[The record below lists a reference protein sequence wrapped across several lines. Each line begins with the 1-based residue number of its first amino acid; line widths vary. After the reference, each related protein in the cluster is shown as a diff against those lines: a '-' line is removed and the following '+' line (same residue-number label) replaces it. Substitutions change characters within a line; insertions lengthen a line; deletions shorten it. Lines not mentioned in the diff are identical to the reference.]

1 MADEASV
8 QPPDQNYFLTREL
21 DQAYLLLDH
30 ITMSETKFLP
40 PANAPGGDVVAQIS
54 AIRYPP
60 QGTAP
65 ELAVQAAT
73 LMHAVDTLNRAA
85 TPANGLTIA
94 FTLLVAGEDEAIR
107 ERSTTSGPSQA
118 PNRLA
123 LAVGAFPTLVG
134 PARRFKWFYASM
146 ITGLILLFII
156 TLLLSWYVAT
166 GMTLLGQLNAG
177 ENAWRDVS
185 KQITAAQLAEYSKGP
200 PPTAGSPASAAAA
213 RYCPK
218 FTNGPVMGAS
228 VEALDS
234 TTGLPLCDRN
244 NWLIGQVQSARE
256 NLIGWFKAG
265 PLWDHQSAG
274 QKQKAK
280 CENQKSDPTCL
291 GKSALFAGDV
301 DEEQWVAALFQI
313 LGGVI
318 LPIFYGML
326 GAGAAVVR
334 TISAKI
340 RESVLAPRDRMLA
353 IIQLVLGAVIGGC
366 IGLFITP
373 GGAGTNAEPG
383 LLGAVQLSASAL
395 CFVAGFGVDSVFAAL
410 ELMIRRVFNVSDPA
424 RTPAPSPAPP
434 QPA

>member
-1 MADEASV
+1 MADQAEV
-8 QPPDQNYFLTREL
+8 QPPDQNFFLTREL

-107 ERSTTSGPSQA
+107 ERPASSGPAQA

-134 PARRFKWFYASM
+134 PARRFKRFYAVM
-146 ITGLILLFII
+146 IAGLVALFIG

-166 GMTLLGQLNAG
+166 GLALLGQLTAG
-177 ENAWRDVS
+177 ETAYRDVG
-185 KQITAAQLAEYSKGP
+185 KQIMAAEAAEYSRAGTP
-200 PPTAGSPASAAAA
+200 GAAGSSSQATA
-213 RYCPK
+213 RYCSK
-218 FTNGPVMGAS
+218 YANGPMAGAQL
-228 VEALDS
+228 EAVD
-234 TTGLPLCDRN
+234 TATGLPICDRN
-244 NWLIGQVQSARE
+244 TWLIGQVESARQ
-256 NLIGWFKAG
+256 NLFGWYKAG
-265 PLWDHQSAG
+265 PFWSHVTPDATGQSGQNLLW
-274 QKQKAK
+274 K
-280 CENQKSDPTCL
+280 
-291 GKSALFAGDV
+291 GDV
-301 DEEQWVAALFQI
+301 AREQWTAAIFQI
-313 LGGVI
+313 SGGVI

-373 GGAGTNAEPG
+373 AGAGTNAEPG

-395 CFVAGFGVDSVFAAL
+395 CFVAGFGVESVFAAL
-410 ELMIRRVFNVSDPA
+410 ESMIRRVFNVSDPS